1 MNTFDARQV
10 YQFWDVFKG
19 GNQLTEIRLIASD
32 GKTASG
38 YFTDPNVMIEAVKPY
53 INDYSVYF
61 TINSIN
67 PDCYGRPQR
76 DRIMPR
82 VKNTT
87 TDGEIISR
95 EWVFLDL
102 DSKRASGV
110 NATEE
115 QLSNAKKKANEV
127 YKFLKDNG
135 FYEPIVICSGSG
147 VHLYLRCALLPSEE
161 NNALVKR
168 FTQAIS
174 MLFSDE
180 QVEVDEKVFNL
191 GRIARVCGYYN
202 RKGTNLDKDR
212 PQRLCEFVRVPSEIK
227 VNAREYF
234 EKIAALYPEEVER
247 PSSQNNYSVESF
259 DLDAFIEKHNIPV
272 TKKVEVADG
281 TRYYLEHCLFN
292 DQHKGKDAILF
303 KHKNGAIAYF
313 CYHNSCSGNDWR
325 KVREMYEPDCYT
337 SKSTYLPH
345 RSFRPIRKDI
355 ATKELQDT
363 DENKGNVWQCLSE
376 IEDEDRSKIVSIPS
390 GIIQYDKECCG
401 FDKPSLS
408 VWSGNNGC
416 VDCDTEFFNGT
427 RWKKI
432 SEYKETDYVMQ
443 YNIDGTTSLVKPYM
457 YHKIPCSE
465 LTLMTNKTG
474 SINQCL
480 SDEHKLVYITSKGNL
495 YKQDFCSFKK
505 NGGHQCQIIPHFSYS
520 GKGIDWTDDEIKL
533 ALAVSAEGYL
543 WEKRKNIRHR
553 VRINL
558 KHNYKKRELEK
569 LLDLCNIQYE
579 KKKYNPHDLEYDTYL
594 FYWDKSFKVFPL
606 EWYRMSKRQ
615 FMLVKENIT
624 IWDGNVQIGR
634 GGTYSTTKKEN
645 ADFIQFCVTSLNH
658 RCSIKID
665 NRNFRKNKVY
675 ILHFSKNHSNIRCYP
690 QGLTFE
696 PYKTKDGFKYCFS
709 VPSGMLVLR
718 RNNAI
723 NITGNSAKST
733 LLNQIAINAVNN
745 GFKVAIYSGELR
757 GKKMKRWLI
766 LQAAGKQYNK
776 KSNYNSYDYYTPNNI
791 KDKIVEWFQ
800 GKLYN
805 YNTKYSHNIEQVCLE
820 VEKLV
825 KEHQIDMLIMDN
837 LSCLDIDELDGSINE
852 QQKAA
857 IKMLLRMTE
866 RMEIAT
872 HVVIHPKKSELYLRK
887 NDVSGAKTLTDLAD
901 CVFFVH
907 RWNQDTQKAAKEFM
921 QPQVFADL
929 CSSETTNIVEVI
941 KHREFGEAE
950 GHIYKL
956 FYEPESRRLKN
967 SIAETIHYG
976 WEEEHV
982 QTNIEQMT
990 IENGV
995 KESDL
1000 ITPYSNEV
1008 APF

>member
-53 INDYSVYF
+53 TNDYSVYF

-168 FTQAIS
+168 FTQAMS

-202 RKGTNLDKDR
+202 RKGTNSDKDR

-234 EKIAALYPEEVER
+234 EKIAELYPEEVKPTRE
-247 PSSQNNYSVESF
+247 NNYSAEKFDLESF
-259 DLDAFIEKHNIPV
+259 LDKYDIKV
-272 TKKVEVADG
+272 TKIEQVAGGKKYVLD
-281 TRYYLEHCLFN
+281 HCVFN
-292 DQHKGKDAILF
+292 ESHRGKDAVIF
-303 KHKNGAIAYF
+303 QRDNGAISYV
-313 CYHNSCSGNDWR
+313 CLHNSCSHYTWHD
-325 KVREMYEPDCYT
+325 VRIKFQPNAYERRYEE
-337 SKSTYLPH
+337 PH
-345 RSFRPIRKDI
+345 RTFRPIQ
-355 ATKELQDT
+355 KENTQIILQEN

-376 IEDEDRSKIVSIPS
+376 IEDEDRSKIISIPS
-390 GIIQYDKECCG
+390 GITQYDKECCG

-408 VWSGNNGC
+408 VWSGNNG
-416 VDCDTEFFNGT
+416 
-427 RWKKI
+427 
-432 SEYKETDYVMQ
+432 
-443 YNIDGTTSLVKPYM
+443 
-457 YHKIPCSE
+457 
-465 LTLMTNKTG
+465 
-474 SINQCL
+474 
-480 SDEHKLVYITSKGNL
+480 
-495 YKQDFCSFKK
+495 
-505 NGGHQCQIIPHFSYS
+505 
-520 GKGIDWTDDEIKL
+520 
-533 ALAVSAEGYL
+533 
-543 WEKRKNIRHR
+543 
-553 VRINL
+553 
-558 KHNYKKRELEK
+558 
-569 LLDLCNIQYE
+569 
-579 KKKYNPHDLEYDTYL
+579 
-594 FYWDKSFKVFPL
+594 
-606 EWYRMSKRQ
+606 
-615 FMLVKENIT
+615 
-624 IWDGNVQIGR
+624 
-634 GGTYSTTKKEN
+634 
-645 ADFIQFCVTSLNH
+645 
-658 RCSIKID
+658 
-665 NRNFRKNKVY
+665 
-675 ILHFSKNHSNIRCYP
+675 
-690 QGLTFE
+690 
-696 PYKTKDGFKYCFS
+696 
-709 VPSGMLVLR
+709 
-718 RNNAI
+718 
-723 NITGNSAKST
+723 SAKST
-733 LLNQIAINAVNN
+733 LLNQIAINAVNK

-776 KSNYNSYDYYTPNNI
+776 KSNYNSYDYYTPNNV
-791 KDKIVEWFQ
+791 KDKIVEWFK

-805 YNTKYSHNIEQVCLE
+805 YNTKYSHNISQVCLE

-825 KEHQIDMLIMDN
+825 KEKQIDMLIMDN
-837 LSCLDIDELDGSINE
+837 LSCLDIDELDGGINE
-852 QQKAA
+852 QQKSA
-857 IKMLLRMTE
+857 IKMLLRLTDKLE
-866 RMEIAT
+866 LAT
-872 HVVIHPKKSELYLRK
+872 HLVVHPKKSETYLRK

-921 QPQVFADL
+921 TDSVFYDL
-929 CSSETTNIVEVI
+929 CKSGTTNVVEVI
-941 KHREFGEAE
+941 KQREFGEAE

-967 SIAETIHYG
+967 SIAEHIVYG
-976 WEEEHV
+976 WE
-982 QTNIEQMT
+982 NGDEQ
-990 IENGV
+990 N
-995 KESDL
+995 ESTQIQQELEMEQNSEMPFNPFDGGD
-1000 ITPYSNEV
+1000 

>member
-168 FTQAIS
+168 FTQAMS

-202 RKGTNLDKDR
+202 RKGTNSDKDR

-234 EKIAALYPEEVER
+234 EKIAELYPEEVKPTRE
-247 PSSQNNYSVESF
+247 NNYSAEKFDLESF
-259 DLDAFIEKHNIPV
+259 LDKYDIKV
-272 TKKVEVADG
+272 TKIEQVAGGKKYVLD
-281 TRYYLEHCLFN
+281 HCVFN
-292 DQHKGKDAILF
+292 ESHRGKDAVIF
-303 KHKNGAIAYF
+303 QRDNGAISYV
-313 CYHNSCSGNDWR
+313 CLHNSCSHYTWHDVRIKFQPNAYER
-325 KVREMYEPDCYT
+325 KYEE
-337 SKSTYLPH
+337 PH
-345 RSFRPIRKDI
+345 RTFRPIQ
-355 ATKELQDT
+355 KEKTQIILQEN

-376 IEDEDRSKIVSIPS
+376 IEDEDRSKIISIPS
-390 GIIQYDKECCG
+390 GITQYDKECCG

-408 VWSGNNGC
+408 VWSGNNG
-416 VDCDTEFFNGT
+416 
-427 RWKKI
+427 
-432 SEYKETDYVMQ
+432 
-443 YNIDGTTSLVKPYM
+443 
-457 YHKIPCSE
+457 
-465 LTLMTNKTG
+465 
-474 SINQCL
+474 
-480 SDEHKLVYITSKGNL
+480 
-495 YKQDFCSFKK
+495 
-505 NGGHQCQIIPHFSYS
+505 
-520 GKGIDWTDDEIKL
+520 
-533 ALAVSAEGYL
+533 
-543 WEKRKNIRHR
+543 
-553 VRINL
+553 
-558 KHNYKKRELEK
+558 
-569 LLDLCNIQYE
+569 
-579 KKKYNPHDLEYDTYL
+579 
-594 FYWDKSFKVFPL
+594 
-606 EWYRMSKRQ
+606 
-615 FMLVKENIT
+615 
-624 IWDGNVQIGR
+624 
-634 GGTYSTTKKEN
+634 
-645 ADFIQFCVTSLNH
+645 
-658 RCSIKID
+658 
-665 NRNFRKNKVY
+665 
-675 ILHFSKNHSNIRCYP
+675 
-690 QGLTFE
+690 
-696 PYKTKDGFKYCFS
+696 
-709 VPSGMLVLR
+709 
-718 RNNAI
+718 
-723 NITGNSAKST
+723 SAKST
-733 LLNQIAINAVNN
+733 LLNQIAINAVNK

-776 KSNYNSYDYYTPNNI
+776 KSNYNSYDYYTPNNV
-791 KDKIVEWFQ
+791 KDKIVEWFK

-805 YNTKYSHNIEQVCLE
+805 YNTKYSHNISQVCLE

-825 KEHQIDMLIMDN
+825 KEQQIDMLIMDN
-837 LSCLDIDELDGSINE
+837 LSCLDIEELDGGINE

-857 IKMLLRMTE
+857 IKMLLRLTDKLE
-866 RMEIAT
+866 LAT
-872 HVVIHPKKSELYLRK
+872 HLVVHPKKSETYLRK

-921 QPQVFADL
+921 TDSVFYDL
-929 CSSETTNIVEVI
+929 CKSGTTNVVEVI
-941 KHREFGEAE
+941 KQREFGEAE

-967 SIAETIHYG
+967 SIAEHIVYG
-976 WEEEHV
+976 WE
-982 QTNIEQMT
+982 NGDEQ
-990 IENGV
+990 N
-995 KESDL
+995 ESTQIQQELDMEQNSEM
-1000 ITPYSNEV
+1000 PFNPFDGGD

>member
-1 MNTFDARQV
+1 MTQQRFDISEA
-10 YQFWDVFKG
+10 YKWWDVLRD
-19 GNQLTEIRLIASD
+19 GNQLTEIRLISND
-32 GKTASG
+32 GRTASG
-38 YFTDPNVMIEAVKPY
+38 IFDNIDEIVKAIVPY
-53 INDYSVYF
+53 TNDWNLYY
-61 TINSIN
+61 TINRL
-67 PDCYGRPQR
+67 PDDVRGLPQYNKIIVRPKQTCNDNMMLAR
-76 DRIMPR
+76 DYVCI
-82 VKNTT
+82 
-87 TDGEIISR
+87 
-95 EWVFLDL
+95 DL
-102 DSKRASGV
+102 DSRRLSGT
-110 NATEE
+110 NATDE
-115 QLSNAKKKANEV
+115 QVGFTMKKANEV
-127 YKFLKDNG
+127 YQYLLNVG
-135 FYEPIVICSGSG
+135 FNPPQVVFSSNG
-147 VHLYLRCALLPSEE
+147 VHLYIRCAMI
-161 NNALVKR
+161 NNEKNTKLVKR
-168 FTQAIS
+168 FLQALS
-174 MLFSDE
+174 MMFTDE
-180 QVEVDEKVFNL
+180 HTDVDEKVFNCA
-191 GRIARVCGYYN
+191 RIMRLPSTYSC
-202 RKGTNLDKDR
+202 KGNTMDASR
-212 PQRLCEFVRVPSEIK
+212 PQRLCKFVKINENK
-227 VNAREYF
+227 VNDIAYF
-234 EKIAALYPEEVER
+234 EKVAALYPEEVER

-390 GIIQYDKECCG
+390 GMVQYDKECCG

-416 VDCDTEFFNGT
+416 
-427 RWKKI
+427 
-432 SEYKETDYVMQ
+432 
-443 YNIDGTTSLVKPYM
+443 
-457 YHKIPCSE
+457 
-465 LTLMTNKTG
+465 
-474 SINQCL
+474 
-480 SDEHKLVYITSKGNL
+480 
-495 YKQDFCSFKK
+495 
-505 NGGHQCQIIPHFSYS
+505 
-520 GKGIDWTDDEIKL
+520 GK
-533 ALAVSAEGYL
+533 S
-543 WEKRKNIRHR
+543 
-553 VRINL
+553 
-558 KHNYKKRELEK
+558 
-569 LLDLCNIQYE
+569 
-579 KKKYNPHDLEYDTYL
+579 
-594 FYWDKSFKVFPL
+594 S
-606 EWYRMSKRQ
+606 
-615 FMLVKENIT
+615 
-624 IWDGNVQIGR
+624 
-634 GGTYSTTKKEN
+634 
-645 ADFIQFCVTSLNH
+645 
-658 RCSIKID
+658 
-665 NRNFRKNKVY
+665 
-675 ILHFSKNHSNIRCYP
+675 
-690 QGLTFE
+690 
-696 PYKTKDGFKYCFS
+696 
-709 VPSGMLVLR
+709 
-718 RNNAI
+718 
-723 NITGNSAKST
+723 

-766 LQAAGKQYNK
+766 LQASGKQYNK

-837 LSCLDIDELDGSINE
+837 LSCLDIDELDGGINE

-976 WEEEHV
+976 WEELNV

-1000 ITPYSNEV
+1000 ITPYSHEV

>member
-53 INDYSVYF
+53 TNDYSVYF

-168 FTQAIS
+168 FTQAMS

-202 RKGTNLDKDR
+202 RKGTNSDKDR

-234 EKIAALYPEEVER
+234 EKIAELYPEEVKPTRE
-247 PSSQNNYSVESF
+247 NNYSAEKFDLESF
-259 DLDAFIEKHNIPV
+259 LDKYDIKV
-272 TKKVEVADG
+272 TKIEQVAGGKKYVLD
-281 TRYYLEHCLFN
+281 HCVFN
-292 DQHKGKDAILF
+292 ESHRGKDAVIF
-303 KHKNGAIAYF
+303 QRDNGAISYV
-313 CYHNSCSGNDWR
+313 CLHNSCSHYTWHD
-325 KVREMYEPDCYT
+325 VRIKFQPNAYERRYEE
-337 SKSTYLPH
+337 PH
-345 RSFRPIRKDI
+345 RTFRPIQ
-355 ATKELQDT
+355 KENTQVILQEN

-376 IEDEDRSKIVSIPS
+376 IEDEDRSKIISIPS
-390 GIIQYDKECCG
+390 GITQYDKECCG

-416 VDCDTEFFNGT
+416 
-427 RWKKI
+427 
-432 SEYKETDYVMQ
+432 
-443 YNIDGTTSLVKPYM
+443 
-457 YHKIPCSE
+457 
-465 LTLMTNKTG
+465 
-474 SINQCL
+474 
-480 SDEHKLVYITSKGNL
+480 
-495 YKQDFCSFKK
+495 
-505 NGGHQCQIIPHFSYS
+505 
-520 GKGIDWTDDEIKL
+520 GK
-533 ALAVSAEGYL
+533 S
-543 WEKRKNIRHR
+543 
-553 VRINL
+553 
-558 KHNYKKRELEK
+558 
-569 LLDLCNIQYE
+569 
-579 KKKYNPHDLEYDTYL
+579 
-594 FYWDKSFKVFPL
+594 S
-606 EWYRMSKRQ
+606 
-615 FMLVKENIT
+615 
-624 IWDGNVQIGR
+624 
-634 GGTYSTTKKEN
+634 
-645 ADFIQFCVTSLNH
+645 
-658 RCSIKID
+658 
-665 NRNFRKNKVY
+665 
-675 ILHFSKNHSNIRCYP
+675 
-690 QGLTFE
+690 
-696 PYKTKDGFKYCFS
+696 
-709 VPSGMLVLR
+709 
-718 RNNAI
+718 
-723 NITGNSAKST
+723 
-733 LLNQIAINAVNN
+733 LLNQLAINAVNK

-776 KSNYNSYDYYTPNNI
+776 KSNYNSYDYYTPNNV
-791 KDKIVEWFQ
+791 KDKIVEWFK

-805 YNTKYSHNIEQVCLE
+805 YNTKYSHNISQVCLE

-825 KEHQIDMLIMDN
+825 KEKQIDMLIMDN
-837 LSCLDIDELDGSINE
+837 LSCLDIDELEGGINE

-857 IKMLLRMTE
+857 IKMLLRLTDKLE
-866 RMEIAT
+866 LAT
-872 HVVIHPKKSELYLRK
+872 HLVVHPKKSETYLRK

-921 QPQVFADL
+921 TDSVFYDL
-929 CSSETTNIVEVI
+929 CKSGTTNVVEVI
-941 KHREFGEAE
+941 KQREFGEAE

-967 SIAETIHYG
+967 SIAEHIVYG
-976 WEEEHV
+976 WE
-982 QTNIEQMT
+982 NGDEQ
-990 IENGV
+990 N
-995 KESDL
+995 ESTQIQQELEMEQNSEMPFNPFDGGD
-1000 ITPYSNEV
+1000 

>member
-53 INDYSVYF
+53 TNDYSVYF

-168 FTQAIS
+168 FTQAMS

-202 RKGTNLDKDR
+202 RKGTNSDKDR

-234 EKIAALYPEEVER
+234 EKIAELYPEEVKPTRE
-247 PSSQNNYSVESF
+247 NNYSAEKFDLESF
-259 DLDAFIEKHNIPV
+259 LDKYDINV
-272 TKKVEVADG
+272 TKIEQVAGGKKYVLD
-281 TRYYLEHCLFN
+281 HCVFN
-292 DQHKGKDAILF
+292 ESHRGKDAVIF
-303 KHKNGAIAYF
+303 QRDNGAISYV
-313 CYHNSCSGNDWR
+313 CLHNSCSHYTWHD
-325 KVREMYEPDCYT
+325 VRIKFQPNAYERRYEE
-337 SKSTYLPH
+337 PH
-345 RSFRPIRKDI
+345 RTFRPIQ
-355 ATKELQDT
+355 KENTQVILQEN

-376 IEDEDRSKIVSIPS
+376 IEDEDRSKIISIPS
-390 GIIQYDKECCG
+390 GITQYDKECCG

-408 VWSGNNGC
+408 VWSGNNG
-416 VDCDTEFFNGT
+416 
-427 RWKKI
+427 
-432 SEYKETDYVMQ
+432 
-443 YNIDGTTSLVKPYM
+443 
-457 YHKIPCSE
+457 
-465 LTLMTNKTG
+465 
-474 SINQCL
+474 
-480 SDEHKLVYITSKGNL
+480 
-495 YKQDFCSFKK
+495 
-505 NGGHQCQIIPHFSYS
+505 
-520 GKGIDWTDDEIKL
+520 
-533 ALAVSAEGYL
+533 
-543 WEKRKNIRHR
+543 
-553 VRINL
+553 
-558 KHNYKKRELEK
+558 
-569 LLDLCNIQYE
+569 
-579 KKKYNPHDLEYDTYL
+579 
-594 FYWDKSFKVFPL
+594 
-606 EWYRMSKRQ
+606 
-615 FMLVKENIT
+615 
-624 IWDGNVQIGR
+624 
-634 GGTYSTTKKEN
+634 
-645 ADFIQFCVTSLNH
+645 
-658 RCSIKID
+658 
-665 NRNFRKNKVY
+665 
-675 ILHFSKNHSNIRCYP
+675 
-690 QGLTFE
+690 
-696 PYKTKDGFKYCFS
+696 
-709 VPSGMLVLR
+709 
-718 RNNAI
+718 
-723 NITGNSAKST
+723 SAKST
-733 LLNQIAINAVNN
+733 LLNQIAINAVNK

-776 KSNYNSYDYYTPNNI
+776 KSNYNSYDYYTPNNV
-791 KDKIVEWFQ
+791 KDKIVEWFK

-805 YNTKYSHNIEQVCLE
+805 YNTKYSHNISQVCLE

-825 KEHQIDMLIMDN
+825 KEKQIDMLIMDN
-837 LSCLDIDELDGSINE
+837 LSCLDIDELDGGINE

-857 IKMLLRMTE
+857 IKMLLRLTDKLE
-866 RMEIAT
+866 LAT
-872 HVVIHPKKSELYLRK
+872 HLVVHPKKSETYLRK

-921 QPQVFADL
+921 TDSVFYDL
-929 CSSETTNIVEVI
+929 CKSGTTNVVEVI
-941 KHREFGEAE
+941 KQREFGEAE

-967 SIAETIHYG
+967 SIAEHIVYG
-976 WEEEHV
+976 WE
-982 QTNIEQMT
+982 NGDEQ
-990 IENGV
+990 N
-995 KESDL
+995 ESTQIQQELEMEQNSEMPFNPFDGGD
-1000 ITPYSNEV
+1000 